1 MKKYFVYL
9 IATKTNKKYITYVGY
24 SSDVKKRISLHNSSK
39 GAKFTRGRRW
49 FLVFTKNYDNRT
61 IALQEEYKLK
71 KNYFKRQ
78 KLLNDFLKN
87 KDI

>member
-24 SSDVKKRISLHNSSK
+24 SADVKKRISLHNSSK

-49 FLVFTKNYDNRT
+49 FLVFTKNYNKRT